1 MQKTITF
8 LMFVGEQYGKAEEAI
23 RFYVSLFKDSAI
35 QHIEH
40 YETDEPGGHKGKVK
54 HATFTLAGQTYMAI
68 DSSFAHQFSF
78 TPAVSVYVNCETEE
92 EIDALYSSLSEGGMI
107 MMPLGEYPFSK
118 KFAFIADKFGLSWQL
133 SWGLGNK

>member
-8 LMFVGEQYGKAEEAI
+8 LMFVGEQYRKAEEAI
-23 RFYVSLFKDSAI
+23 HFYMSLFNDAAI
-35 QHIEH
+35 QHLEY
-40 YETDEPGGHKGKVK
+40 YETDEPGGHKGAVK

-78 TPAVSVYVNCETEE
+78 SPAVSIYVNCASEE
-92 EIDALYSSLSEGGMI
+92 EIDALYKSLSEGGMT

-118 KFAFIADKFGLSWQL
+118 KFAFVADRFGLSWQL
-133 SWGLGNK
+133 SLG

>member
-1 MQKTITF
+1 
-8 LMFVGEQYGKAEEAI
+8 
-23 RFYVSLFKDSAI
+23 
-35 QHIEH
+35 
-40 YETDEPGGHKGKVK
+40 
-54 HATFTLAGQTYMAI
+54 MAI

-78 TPAVSVYVNCETEE
+78 SPAVSVYVNCETEE
-92 EIDALYSSLSEGGMI
+92 EIDALYSSLSGGGMT

>member
-1 MQKTITF
+1 MQRTITF

-23 RFYVSLFKDSAI
+23 KFYTSLFKDSAI
-35 QHIEH
+35 EHIEL
-40 YETDEPGGHKGKVK
+40 YETDEPGGHRGTVK

-78 TPAVSVYVNCETEE
+78 SPAVSIYVNCETEE
-92 EIDALYSSLSEGGMI
+92 EIDALYQSLSEGGMT

-118 KFAFIADKFGLSWQL
+118 KFVFVADRYGLSWQL
-133 SWGLGNK
+133 SLGI